1 MNAIALP
8 RMAMRRS
15 LDSLLAAVADAVEV
29 PLPGRPAAVAR
40 ALEPYLDD
48 PRLLSEH
55 DCPCGE
61 SRYVRHLLHA
71 DPAGRYAVV
80 ALVWKPGQ
88 MSPIHA
94 HRTWCALGV
103 HRGTLTESHYRV
115 DGALPLPSS
124 AVLRRPGE
132 VSHGPADPTLI
143 HRLAN
148 LDSRNAVSIHVYGA
162 SYDRFGSDVNLVYAD

>member
-8 RMAMRRS
+8 RMAVRHS
-15 LDSLLAAVADAVEV
+15 LDSMLAAIADAAVS
-29 PLPGRPAAVAR
+29 PLAER
-40 ALEPYLDD
+40 
-48 PRLLSEH
+48 PRLLAGH
-55 DCPCGE
+55 DCPCAPD
-61 SRYVRHLLHA
+61 RYIRHLLHA

-103 HRGTLTESHYRV
+103 HRGTLTESTYRV
-115 DGALPLPSS
+115 DGALPLPTS
-124 AVLRRPGE
+124 AILRRPGE